1 MFNREG
7 GNHVQR
13 NIHTDNNTVYRG
25 REGRLHEDETQPE
38 QVGRNRTGRNS
49 SARVQRRIRLP
60 VGRRE
65 V

>member
-1 MFNREG
+1 MFNGIYTPIITPFTGEEKVDYTKMKHNR
-7 GNHVQR
+7 
-13 NIHTDNNTVYRG
+13 
-25 REGRLHEDETQPE
+25 
-38 QVGRNRTGRNS
+38 RNRTGRNS